1 MLRSKRPGPAGSHL
15 RLAGRIILERMLR
28 VLLFCLLTLPAIA
41 ADDAACNATLR
52 RVAAAGVAVP
62 LAAEESRSTYPTG
75 APLGNCALRLGTAG
89 APGFAIYGTP
99 DTGRRAELRV
109 TAVDR
114 QSDLTRTERGW

>member
-1 MLRSKRPGPAGSHL
+1 MLRSKRAGPAGSHL
-15 RLAGRIILERMLR
+15 RRAGRFILERMLR

-52 RVAAAGVAVP
+52 RVAAAGAAVP

-99 DTGRRAELRV
+99 NPERRAEVR
-109 TAVDR
+109 AAAPAR
-114 QSDLTRTERGW
+114 PS